1 MIKFLYTEFQD
12 EAGGEMMRQ
21 LTITLPEE
29 TYQRLF
35 FDAEEKNQSVEELAI
50 ERITTGDFQIVESV
64 KRVQAKAKG
73 FLRKHAGKI
82 LRIGNPELDLNG
94 VPLWRVPVF
103 PNTDSLLKSTLG
115 TISIYVSSEEI
126 LTTPEEIDKML
137 QSGLELLGFSRI
149 PKGKQSRLSELM
161 RLKKN
166 CKISA
171 KEAVELKKLL
181 AFAAAQE
188 LKGLLSVKEKLELT
202 DAKR

>member
-12 EAGGEMMRQ
+12 EAGGEIMRQ

-50 ERITTGDFQIVESV
+50 ERITTGDFQIVESA
-64 KRVQAKAKG
+64 KRIQAKAKG

-126 LTTPEEIDKML
+126 LTTPEEIV

-181 AFAAAQE
+181 AFADAQE